1 MRYRRGRTSNP
12 HIQIAGLVSWGY
24 GSAHTCRTRISSG
37 TSQDAHASTH
47 SRITENNA
55 DRNFY
60 RGNVPKIRC
69 RVKQEINRKAV
80 RTHAP
85 ALCRGGTGSWG
96 YAAARRGG
104 LRHAAP
110 HGTGSGVTIVAVSH
124 LDTRGQHRPLSPHP
138 SRGTSRNA
146 IPSRRA
152 APAARRP
159 FTATAS
165 SYWSSLPAGR
175 HAPIP
180 TRRCRGTRWRRPSS
194 P

>member
-1 MRYRRGRTSNP
+1 VQYRRGRTSNP

-47 SRITENNA
+47 SRITEDDA

-85 ALCRGGTGSWG
+85 ALCRGGTGRG
-96 YAAARRGG
+96 GAAIGESVG

-110 HGTGSGVTIVAVSH
+110 EGAGNAVTTAQCHIPS
-124 LDTRGQHRPLSPHP
+124 DEGERPHP
-138 SRGTSRNA
+138 
-146 IPSRRA
+146 
-152 APAARRP
+152 
-159 FTATAS
+159 
-165 SYWSSLPAGR
+165 L
-175 HAPIP
+175 
-180 TRRCRGTRWRRPSS
+180 PSS
-194 P
+194 KKTSWEVRPPWPPPRLTREKGGESRVSA